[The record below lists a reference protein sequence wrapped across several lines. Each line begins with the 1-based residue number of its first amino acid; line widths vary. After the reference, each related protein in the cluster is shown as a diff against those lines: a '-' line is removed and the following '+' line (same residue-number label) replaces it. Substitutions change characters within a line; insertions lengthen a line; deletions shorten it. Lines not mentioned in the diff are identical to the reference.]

1 MSLLKKI
8 QESNKAGL
16 DLMQKHPMLTG
27 VYGSILLDKVLDHA
41 TKPYIYEGKKQGYEE
56 ASAEYEKKLLKQAEE
71 FLKQKKI
78 FQ

>member
-41 TKPYIYEGKKQGYEE
+41 TKPYIYEGKNRDT
-56 ASAEYEKKLLKQAEE
+56 KKHQLNMRRNY
-71 FLKQKKI
+71 
-78 FQ
+78 